1 MPVQGLG
8 VEETALAVAAP
19 ERRGRAARVLGVA
32 TASTSTV
39 VPLGRLRR
47 AAGAHLVPFPGS
59 RSGASR
65 ALPALALEM
74 QRWRCRR
81 GCPSP
86 WAAAATGC
94 LDKAAA
100 RLAGR
105 LSDSRWRGRAPPA
118 AGELLGE
125 ETRQIVPPIF
135 AVEFWLLGGVLKTP
149 PGAPARAARALA
161 SATSIGFR
169 LRILES
175 KIAHP
180 QLTAAPRGLSRR
192 RGSRKGAA
200 AGLPRDRSTEGSTPG
215 FSESSS
221 PTSHCEEAT
230 REERRARRRREEAP
244 RAPQPWASSPRR
256 KTLRIKTSRP
266 RVPSGTV
273 VVYPNLRRR
282 ARSASSATEIGQI
295 Y

>member
-1 MPVQGLG
+1 MQ
-8 VEETALAVAAP
+8 
-19 ERRGRAARVLGVA
+19 
-32 TASTSTV
+32 
-39 VPLGRLRR
+39 
-47 AAGAHLVPFPGS
+47 PGQP
-59 RSGASR
+59 
-65 ALPALALEM
+65 LPALAA
-74 QRWRCRR
+74 R
-81 GCPSP
+81 GCRDELPR
-86 WAAAATGC
+86 AAAA
-94 LDKAAA
+94 
-100 RLAGR
+100 RSAGR
-105 LSDSRWRGRAPPA
+105 LSNSRWRGRAPPT

-221 PTSHCEEAT
+221 PTPT
-230 REERRARRRREEAP
+230 AR
-244 RAPQPWASSPRR
+244 
-256 KTLRIKTSRP
+256 
-266 RVPSGTV
+266 
-273 VVYPNLRRR
+273 RRR
-282 ARSASSATEIGQI
+282 ARSDARGGDARRRRAPRSHGLLLLAQERG
-295 Y
+295 